1 MSNINQ
7 AAGTFHHVS
16 NGCTAAVNE
25 GFDDIYFLFFLPAMW
40 MCYMVFDELEHCAQ

>member
-7 AAGTFHHVS
+7 SAGTFPHVS

-25 GFDDIYFLFFLPAMW
+25 GFDGIYIFFCTSMW
-40 MCYMVFDELEHCAQ
+40 MCYLVFDKLEHCAQ